1 MRRESLPAAGYMQI
15 IILRNKGSPPGAPTA
30 GAPTAGAPT
39 AGAPTVGAPTA
50 GAPTDRQHTILTNR
64 IYFPKNL
71 GARFSAKAVTPSLK
85 STVPSKEED
94 ASDSKV
100 RVSSRDAL

>member
-1 MRRESLPAAGYMQI
+1 MKFSRSEGEVCLLKNMRI
-15 IILRNKGSPPGAPTA
+15 IILRNKGSPA
-30 GAPTAGAPT
+30 
-39 AGAPTVGAPTA
+39 GAPTA
-50 GAPTDRQHTILTNR
+50 GAPTDRQHTRLTYR

-85 STVPSKEED
+85 STVPSREED

-100 RVSSRDAL
+100 SVSSRDAL